1 MVAPADQLDDKKRK
15 QGGAVVVEGRENG
28 VKNEGQSATASND
41 GQRGLI
47 ALCCELRDEFDEGGG
62 LLDEEGVQESEHA
75 VVDVL
80 DDSAMKRVHTDRH
93 HELNVW
99 CEVGMGRRFARE
111 EVRHQFQTLLH
122 RLPVA
127 HHADGARS
135 YEVRAVQWECLRF
148 RGGLSRRPPCRRCSC
163 CSR

>member
-1 MVAPADQLDDKKRK
+1 MVAPADQLDDNERK

-62 LLDEEGVQESEHA
+62 LLDEEGVQKSEHA
-75 VVDVL
+75 VVDML
-80 DDSAMKRVHTDRH
+80 DDSAMKRVHADRH
-93 HELNVW
+93 HELDVW
-99 CEVGMGRRFARE
+99 REVGRGHRFARE
-111 EVRHQFQTLLH
+111 EVCHQLQTLLH

-127 HHADGARS
+127 HHADGTRS
-135 YEVRAVQWECLRF
+135 YEVRA
-148 RGGLSRRPPCRRCSC
+148 G
-163 CSR
+163 

>member
-28 VKNEGQSATASND
+28 VKNEGQSAAASND
-41 GQRGLI
+41 GQRGLV
-47 ALCCELRDEFDEGGG
+47 ALCCELCNEFDEGGG
-62 LLDEEGVQESEHA
+62 ITDEEGVQESEHT
-75 VVDVL
+75 VVDML
-80 DDSAMKRVHTDRH
+80 DDPAMKRVHADRH
-93 HELNVW
+93 HELDVRR
-99 CEVGMGRRFARE
+99 EVGTGRRFARE
-111 EVRHQFQTLLH
+111 KVRHQFQTLLH

-135 YEVRAVQWECLRF
+135 YEMRAVQWECLRF